1 MVRIQRSG
9 YLGTSQFR
17 QSDSPM
23 YAGGGFRGGVFSVL
37 SPHLRAGVPNRTGI
51 RAGSFGPDRGAEGQ
65 ARSFAGG
72 ILQPRNETTRLEV
85 ELPPCEDTACGRF
98 EARQALY

>member
-23 YAGGGFRGGVFSVL
+23 CAGGVPGRSLFSAHPTL
-37 SPHLRAGVPNRTGI
+37 EGVPNGTAI
-51 RAGSFGPDRGAEGQ
+51 RVGSFGPDRGAEGQ
-65 ARSFAGG
+65 ARSFVGG
-72 ILQPRNETTRLEV
+72 ILQPRNDTTRLEV
-85 ELPPCEDTACGRF
+85 ELPPREDTACGRF
-98 EARQALY
+98 EARQALG